1 MAIKDIF
8 LPIMVGIPAQLL
20 LIFIKTGS
28 WMFRPHA
35 FDRGQGLVG
44 LRPYALSCS
53 LGSFRRNRCVRW
65 CCLPRAYLS
74 RW

>member
-28 WMFRPHA
+28 WMFRPQ
-35 FDRGQGLVG
+35 DGG
-44 LRPYALSCS
+44 RPISTAWP
-53 LGSFRRNRCVRW
+53 VK
-65 CCLPRAYLS
+65 S
-74 RW
+74 R